1 MSADSS
7 VPLVDVIIPALNEAE
22 NLPWLL
28 GRMPEGYRP
37 IVVDNNS
44 TDDTAAVAASH
55 GAVVIFETV
64 PGFGSACYAGL
75 VAATA
80 PYVCFLDGD
89 GSLDPQHLPLVA
101 GPVIDGRFD
110 LMLGARRPSKGA
122 MHVHQRV
129 ANRALALELRRRT
142 KVAFTDLG
150 PMRACGR
157 EALLGLGMKDRRS
170 GWPLEM
176 VLRAHR
182 TGWAIGE
189 TPVPYAPRLAGE
201 SKVTGTLK
209 GTLRA
214 VKDMGNLL
222 R

>member
-1 MSADSS
+1 
-7 VPLVDVIIPALNEAE
+7 VVTPNELIDVIIPAKDEAL

-28 GRMPEGYRP
+28 GRMPDGYRP

-44 TDDTAAVAASH
+44 TDGTGEVAASH
-55 GAVVIFETV
+55 GALVVTEKV

-75 VAATA
+75 LAASN
-80 PYVCFLDGD
+80 PYVCFLDSD

-101 GPVIDGRFD
+101 GPVVGGRFD
-110 LMLGARRPSKGA
+110 LLLGARRPSKGA
-122 MHVHQRV
+122 MQVHQRV

-150 PMRACGR
+150 PMRCCGR
-157 EALLGLGMKDRRS
+157 EALLGLAMKDRRS

-176 VLRAHR
+176 VLRAHAA
-182 TGWAIGE
+182 GWRIGE
-189 TPVPYAPRLAGE
+189 TPVPYAPRQAGE
-201 SKVTGTLK
+201 SKVTGTVQ

-214 VKDMGNLL
+214 IKDMGRLL

>member
-1 MSADSS
+1 MPEAE
-7 VPLVDVIIPALNEAE
+7 PLVDVIIPALNEAQ

-28 GRMPEGYRP
+28 GRMPAGYRP

-44 TDDTAAVAASH
+44 TDDTAAVASGL
-55 GAVVIFETV
+55 GALVVSESV
-64 PGFGSACYAGL
+64 PGFGSACFAGL
-75 VAATA
+75 LAATNS
-80 PYVCFLDGD
+80 YVCFLDGD

-101 GPVIDGRFD
+101 GPVIADDFD
-110 LMLGARRPSKGA
+110 LVLGARRPSKGA
-122 MHVHQRV
+122 MRIHQRA

-157 EALLGLGMKDRRS
+157 EALLALGMKDRRS

-176 VLRAHR
+176 VLRAHSA
-182 TGWAIGE
+182 GWRIAE
-189 TPVPYAPRLAGE
+189 VPVLYAPRLAGE

-214 VKDMGNLL
+214 IKDMGNLL

>member
-1 MSADSS
+1 MPEAAS
-7 VPLVDVIIPALNEAE
+7 LVDVIIPALNEAE
-22 NLPWLL
+22 NLPWILD
-28 GRMPEGYRP
+28 RMPAGYRA

-44 TDDTAAVAASH
+44 TDDTEAVASSL
-55 GAVVIFETV
+55 GALVVSETV
-64 PGFGSACYAGL
+64 PGFGSACHAGL
-75 VAATA
+75 LAATNS
-80 PYVCFLDGD
+80 YVCFLDGD
-89 GSLDPQHLPLVA
+89 GSLDPRHLPLVA
-101 GPVIDGRFD
+101 GPVMAGQFD
-110 LMLGARRPSKGA
+110 LLLGARQPSKGA
-122 MHVHQRV
+122 MQVHQRV

-176 VLRAHR
+176 VLRAH
-182 TGWAIGE
+182 TAGWRIGE
-189 TPVPYAPRLAGE
+189 IAVPYAPRLAGK
-201 SKVTGTLK
+201 SKVTGTFQ

-214 VKDMGNLL
+214 IKDMGNLL

>member
-1 MSADSS
+1 MSE
-7 VPLVDVIIPALNEAE
+7 VVLPVDVIIPALNEAE

-28 GRMPEGYRP
+28 GRMPAGYRP

-44 TDDTAAVAASH
+44 TDDTAAVASSL
-55 GAVVIFETV
+55 GALVVSEKV

-75 VAATA
+75 LAATNS
-80 PYVCFLDGD
+80 YVCFLDAD
-89 GSLDPQHLPLVA
+89 GSLDPHHLPLVA
-101 GPVIDGRFD
+101 GPVLAGEFD
-110 LMLGARRPSKGA
+110 LLLGARRPSKGA
-122 MHVHQRV
+122 MQVHQRV

-157 EALLGLGMKDRRS
+157 EALLSLGMKDRRS

-176 VLRAHR
+176 VLRAH
-182 TGWAIGE
+182 TAGWRIGE
-189 TPVPYAPRLAGE
+189 VPVPYAPRLAGE
-201 SKVTGTLK
+201 SKVTGTIK

-214 VKDMGNLL
+214 VRDMGKLL

>member
-1 MSADSS
+1 MSAASIVS
-7 VPLVDVIIPALNEAE
+7 FVDVIIPALNEAD

-28 GRMPEGYRP
+28 ERMPAGFRP

-44 TDDTAAVAASH
+44 TDDTAEVAVAH
-55 GAVVIFETV
+55 GALVVSETV
-64 PGFGSACYAGL
+64 PGFGSACHAGL
-75 VAATA
+75 IAATA
-80 PYVCFLDGD
+80 RYVCFLDGD

-101 GPVIDGRFD
+101 GPVIAGDFD
-110 LMLGARRPSKGA
+110 LLLGARRPSKGA
-122 MHVHQRV
+122 MHLHQRI

-150 PMRACGR
+150 PLRACGR
-157 EALLGLGMKDRRS
+157 EALLGLGMNDRRS

-176 VLRAHR
+176 VLRAHAA
-182 TGWAIGE
+182 GWTIGE

-201 SKVTGTLK
+201 SKVTGTVR

-214 VKDMGNLL
+214 VRDMGKLL

>member
-1 MSADSS
+1 M
-7 VPLVDVIIPALNEAE
+7 
-22 NLPWLL
+22 
-28 GRMPEGYRP
+28 
-37 IVVDNNS
+37 
-44 TDDTAAVAASH
+44 
-55 GAVVIFETV
+55 
-64 PGFGSACYAGL
+64 
-75 VAATA
+75 
-80 PYVCFLDGD
+80 
-89 GSLDPQHLPLVA
+89 
-101 GPVIDGRFD
+101 
-110 LMLGARRPSKGA
+110 
-122 MHVHQRV
+122 HQRV

-157 EALLGLGMKDRRS
+157 EALLALDMKDRRS

-182 TGWAIGE
+182 AGWTIGE

-214 VKDMGNLL
+214 VKDMGKLL

>member
-1 MSADSS
+1 MPEAAA
-7 VPLVDVIIPALNEAE
+7 LVDVIIPALNEAE

-28 GRMPEGYRP
+28 GRMPAGYRP

-44 TDDTAAVAASH
+44 TDDTAAVASSL
-55 GAVVIFETV
+55 GALVVSETV

-75 VAATA
+75 LAATNS
-80 PYVCFLDGD
+80 YVCFLDGD
-89 GSLDPQHLPLVA
+89 GSLDPRHLPLVA
-101 GPVIDGRFD
+101 GPVMAGEFD
-110 LMLGARRPSKGA
+110 LLLGARQPSKGA
-122 MHVHQRV
+122 MQVHQRV

-157 EALLGLGMKDRRS
+157 EALLGIGMKDRRS

-176 VLRAHR
+176 VLRAH
-182 TGWAIGE
+182 TAGWRIGE
-189 TPVPYAPRLAGE
+189 IAVPYAPRLAGE
-201 SKVTGTLK
+201 SKVTGTFQ

-214 VKDMGNLL
+214 IKDMGNLL